1 MAYHRDM
8 PGDWVNITTDT
19 PVGGV
24 IVTPSRLRPLR
35 LRVPGKLAW
44 LAVTPFAAWAVARIG
59 GLERGSFPA
68 QIMTATPYAAAG
80 SLLPLLLSLLSRK
93 KAVTAVALATSAAL
107 GVSVLPR
114 AFGDAPVAQ
123 AASGVPF
130 KVMTANLFFG
140 HGDAATVVD
149 LVRRNRPDVLNTQE
163 LTPGAVAD
171 LDAAGLKELMP
182 YRLLQDEWSAAGSGI
197 YSSHPIT
204 PLNGL
209 FQVIGHNM
217 PAARLSLPGGAQLE
231 IVDVH
236 TLPPLGRQV
245 TEWTEG
251 LRALPSG
258 PSSGPFRIL
267 AGDFNASLDHAEMRR
282 VVARGYRDAGDTT
295 GNGLTPT
302 WPANKR
308 LPAMITID
316 HVLAD
321 QRISVLGY
329 HVYDVPG
336 TDHRAVLTELSLP
349 AQR

>member
-1 MAYHRDM
+1 M
-8 PGDWVNITTDT
+8 PGT
-19 PVGGV
+19 
-24 IVTPSRLRPLR
+24 
-35 LRVPGKLAW
+35 LAW
-44 LAVTPFAAWAVARIG
+44 LAVTPFAAWAVGRVG

-80 SLLPLLLSLLSRK
+80 SLVPVLLSVLSRK
-93 KAVTAVALATSAAL
+93 KVVTAVALATTAVL
-107 GVSVLPR
+107 GFSVLPR
-114 AFGDAPVAQ
+114 AFGDAPAAS
-123 AASGVPF
+123 AASGQQFTVLT
-130 KVMTANLFFG
+130 VNLFFG
-140 HGDAATVVD
+140 HGDAQTVVD
-149 LVRRNRPDVLNTQE
+149 LVRRHRPDILNTQE

-182 YRLLQDEWSAAGSGI
+182 HRVLQDEWSAAGSGI
-197 YSSHPIT
+197 FSIHPVT
-204 PLNGL
+204 QLDGL
-209 FQVIGHNM
+209 FRVIGHNM
-217 PAARLSLPGGAQLE
+217 PAVTLSLPSGARLE

-236 TLPPLGRQV
+236 TFPPLGPQV

-251 LRALPSG
+251 LRALPPGST
-258 PSSGPFRIL
+258 SGPFRIL

-282 VVARGYRDAGDTT
+282 LMARGYHDAGDAT

-308 LPAMITID
+308 VPPLITID

-321 QRISVLGY
+321 QRVSVRSY

-349 AQR
+349 AGH